1 MSILRDSVQTWVDE
15 FMENKYRFLFTK
27 EYFHFLASK
36 GDEGIE
42 KGLKDIIDRPIK
54 NFDFYNYYYYVMWY
68 KALKNAAGED
78 IVNILEVASG
88 DEDMIPQVMDRI
100 YNKESQ
106 YVSFNMNKKLTR
118 EFYGKTKELDV
129 SVLVIEEDAKYIPD
143 YFGPDY
149 FNIVAFQHSINDVI
163 QSILCHKEG
172 IDTINS
178 DWMKVLPHMIKIMQ
192 RELQEGTL
200 EQHAKKEFLSL
211 ISNCI
216 DTLTQNGMM
225 IFSHYMFQLD
235 LDLGYPYELWHNMLP
250 MARKWIL
257 ESGLMVEEIEF
268 EGFDKQ
274 WWMFLRKK
282 LN

>member
-1 MSILRDSVQTWVDE
+1 MSILRDSVQTWVNE
-15 FMENKYRFLFTK
+15 FRENKYKFLFSK
-27 EYFHFLASK
+27 EYFEFLASK
-36 GDEGIE
+36 SDEEIE
-42 KGLKDIIDRPIK
+42 YGLKHIIESPI
-54 NFDFYNYYYYVMWY
+54 NYFDFYNYYYYVMWY
-68 KALKNAAGED
+68 KSLRNAVGED
-78 IVNILEVASG
+78 TVNVLEIASG
-88 DEDMIPQVMDRI
+88 DEDMISQVMDKTF
-100 YNKESQ
+100 NKESQ
-106 YVSFNMNKKLTR
+106 YVSFNMNKKLNR
-118 EFYGKTKELDV
+118 EFYRKTKGLEV
-129 SVLVIEEDAKYIPD
+129 SLLVIEEDAKYIPD
-143 YFGPDY
+143 YFGPNY
-149 FNIVAFQHSINDVI
+149 FNAVAFQHSINDVI
-163 QSILCHKEG
+163 QAILCHKES
-172 IDTINS
+172 IDTIDT

-211 ISNCI
+211 ISNCM